1 MTLHEFQTNLNQ
13 VTEVQFQ
20 LSNGL
25 QLPKHVHITELG
37 WLSKNYIDC
46 GAKSRT
52 ENRITF
58 QLWYANDVDHQ
69 LTPQKIQS
77 IIAASMPLLPSTDL
91 ELEVE
96 YQLESTIGKFGLEFT
111 AGVFVLTPTFT
122 TCLAQDHCGISPE
135 QLPAQIQQGTWKAK
149 TSCDPN
155 SNCC

>member
-1 MTLHEFQTNLNQ
+1 MTLHEFQANLNQ
-13 VTEVQFQ
+13 VTEVHFQ
-20 LSNGL
+20 LFNGL

-135 QLPAQIQQGTWKAK
+135 QMPAQIQQGTW
-149 TSCDPN
+149 
-155 SNCC
+155 

>member
-1 MTLHEFQTNLNQ
+1 MTLHEFQDYLSQ
-13 VTEVQFQ
+13 VTEIKFQ

-25 QLPKHVHITELG
+25 HLPSHVHITELG
-37 WLSKNYIDC
+37 WISKNYIDC
-46 GAKSRT
+46 GAKTRT

-58 QLWYANDVDHQ
+58 QLWYANDLDQ
-69 LTPQKIQS
+69 RLTPQKIQS
-77 IIAASMPLLPSTDL
+77 IIAASMPLLTTTDQ

-122 TCLAQDHCGISPE
+122 TCLAQDHCGISPD
-135 QLPAQIQQGTWKAK
+135 QMPTQSQQGTWKAK